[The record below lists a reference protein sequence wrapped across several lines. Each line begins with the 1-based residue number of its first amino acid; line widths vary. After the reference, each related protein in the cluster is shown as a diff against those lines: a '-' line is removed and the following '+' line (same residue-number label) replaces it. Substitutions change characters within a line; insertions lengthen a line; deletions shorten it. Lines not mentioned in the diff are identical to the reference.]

1 MKKNELEAV
10 AREGAAFYQS
20 VCMAR
25 RLMPENA
32 SAVLVNELDEASRCL
47 ETSVAEIE
55 LVLGATSPLRECG
68 RQGGLFLGHV
78 RKAVGGLDGLD
89 SYEKGTLADALSYA
103 EEALSHLG
111 FVVSRWPKSGNN
123 G

>member
-32 SAVLVNELDEASRCL
+32 SAVLVNELDEASRCI

-55 LVLGATSPLRECG
+55 FVLGASAPLRECG
-68 RQGGLFLGHV
+68 RQGCLFLGHA
-78 RKAVGGLDGLD
+78 RKAVGGLDCLD
-89 SYEKGTLADALSYA
+89 RYEKGTLAEALSYA
-103 EEALSHLG
+103 EEAVTHLG
-111 FVVSRWPKSGNN
+111 FVMSRWPKSGQDD
-123 G
+123 